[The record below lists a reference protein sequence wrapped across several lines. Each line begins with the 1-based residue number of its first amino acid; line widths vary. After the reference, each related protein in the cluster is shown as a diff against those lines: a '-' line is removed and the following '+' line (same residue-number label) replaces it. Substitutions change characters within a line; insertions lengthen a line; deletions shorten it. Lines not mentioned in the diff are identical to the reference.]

1 MPGHP
6 IPNDLQFLHVACEG
20 RVATVTID
28 KPPINLYDGALLREF
43 ETVGLWCA
51 NNINVGAVLVQS
63 ATPGFWIAHFDVA
76 LILQF
81 PKHMS
86 PAFELGQFT
95 RVCELFRTMPK
106 LTIAVI
112 EGRVGGGGSEL
123 AMSFDVRYGARETAI
138 FNQPEVA
145 LGILP
150 GGGGTQRLPRLIGRS
165 RALEVIL
172 GCDDID
178 ATTAEQW
185 GWINR
190 ALPAAEVRPAAARLA
205 ARAATFPPHAVAEAK
220 LSVLRAEKDLPADL
234 VDEIRGFFRT
244 LGNDDARQAM
254 EAFLRQGGQTVE
266 GENRLGALA
275 AELAVTPEL
284 RIP

>member
-1 MPGHP
+1 MPGQF
-6 IPNDLQFLHVACEG
+6 IPADLAYLRISVVQ
-20 RVATVTID
+20 RVATITID
-28 KPPINLYDGALLREF
+28 KPPINLYDSALLREF
-43 ETVGLWCA
+43 ETVGVWCA
-51 NNINVGAVLVQS
+51 NNPEIGAVIVQS

-81 PKHMS
+81 PTTMA

-95 RVCELFRTMPK
+95 RVCEIFRTMPK
-106 LTIAVI
+106 LTIAAI

-123 AMSFDVRYGARETAI
+123 AMSFDVRYAALETAV

-165 RALEVIL
+165 RAMEVIL

-178 ATTAEQW
+178 ALTAEKW
-185 GWINR
+185 GWVNR
-190 ALPAAEVRPAAARLA
+190 ALPADQVRTAAVALAR
-205 ARAATFPPHAVAEAK
+205 RAASFPAHAIAEAK

-234 VDEIRGFFRT
+234 LDEIRGFFRT
-244 LGNDDARQAM
+244 LGNDAARHAM
-254 EAFLRQGGQTVE
+254 ESFLRRGGQTVE
-266 GENRLGALA
+266 GEQRLGALA
-275 AELAVTPEL
+275 GELGTPS
-284 RIP
+284 